1 MYYLNA
7 KKFFDDRLTIFQKTV
22 SKNWYGRIYIDGK
35 SKEISSKTRN
45 FKTAKTTLF
54 KWYHSLQYAQ
64 SHNLIIHDIQFN
76 KLFKKYIEYRKEN
89 KSGRYTDN
97 IENTFYSFFK
107 DYFHNRKINS
117 ISKSTVIEY
126 LRTRQK
132 NYKKKSKKELST
144 FTLQQDLMMLSGFFT
159 WCDENNHRSKRLRV
173 STKWIKEV
181 STVIDRDTRRTFFRI
196 KDYDKLLSFSR
207 GRIKETENE
216 LWKWRR
222 EYLHQFIVFMC
233 HSGLR
238 TGEAYNLKWSDVTY
252 EDKLKRSNQKYCE
265 LNVTG
270 KRGARKVYTKFGS
283 YFALKKIEEL
293 QKSYGVKNE
302 KVFYFRF
309 RKGLNYLLKDV
320 GLKYQKYGDKDLVR
334 DSKSFRSTYI
344 SWSLI
349 NGQNIDAI
357 ARNCGTSVKVIQ
369 DFYSKYIKV
378 EEYKKDLVKIN
389 SVKTH
394 IR

>member
-1 MYYLNA
+1 MAQN
-7 KKFFDDRLTIFQKTV
+7 
-22 SKNWYGRIYIDGK
+22 
-35 SKEISSKTRN
+35 
-45 FKTAKTTLF
+45 KTTPPTNTLMATQPS
-54 KWYHSLQYAQ
+54 SLWA
-64 SHNLIIHDIQFN
+64 LRCIIT
-76 KLFKKYIEYRKEN
+76 KL
-89 KSGRYTDN
+89 
-97 IENTFYSFFK
+97 
-107 DYFHNRKINS
+107 
-117 ISKSTVIEY
+117 
-126 LRTRQK
+126 
-132 NYKKKSKKELST
+132 
-144 FTLQQDLMMLSGFFT
+144 
-159 WCDENNHRSKRLRV
+159 
-173 STKWIKEV
+173 
-181 STVIDRDTRRTFFRI
+181 
-196 KDYDKLLSFSR
+196 
-207 GRIKETENE
+207 
-216 LWKWRR
+216 
-222 EYLHQFIVFMC
+222 
-233 HSGLR
+233 
-238 TGEAYNLKWSDVTY
+238 
-252 EDKLKRSNQKYCE
+252 
-265 LNVTG
+265 
-270 KRGARKVYTKFGS
+270 S

-378 EEYKKDLVKIN
+378 EEYKKDLIKIN

>member
-1 MYYLNA
+1 
-7 KKFFDDRLTIFQKTV
+7 
-22 SKNWYGRIYIDGK
+22 
-35 SKEISSKTRN
+35 
-45 FKTAKTTLF
+45 
-54 KWYHSLQYAQ
+54 
-64 SHNLIIHDIQFN
+64 
-76 KLFKKYIEYRKEN
+76 
-89 KSGRYTDN
+89 
-97 IENTFYSFFK
+97 
-107 DYFHNRKINS
+107 
-117 ISKSTVIEY
+117 
-126 LRTRQK
+126 
-132 NYKKKSKKELST
+132 
-144 FTLQQDLMMLSGFFT
+144 
-159 WCDENNHRSKRLRV
+159 
-173 STKWIKEV
+173 
-181 STVIDRDTRRTFFRI
+181 
-196 KDYDKLLSFSR
+196 
-207 GRIKETENE
+207 
-216 LWKWRR
+216 
-222 EYLHQFIVFMC
+222 MC

-252 EDKLKRSNQKYCE
+252 EDKSKRSNQKYCE

-378 EEYKKDLVKIN
+378 EEYKKDLIKIN

>member
-1 MYYLNA
+1 M
-7 KKFFDDRLTIFQKTV
+7 KKLSLFVLIH
-22 SKNWYGRIYIDGK
+22 I
-35 SKEISSKTRN
+35 KEKFPMI
-45 FKTAKTTLF
+45 
-54 KWYHSLQYAQ
+54 HAQ
-64 SHNLIIHDIQFN
+64 
-76 KLFKKYIEYRKEN
+76 
-89 KSGRYTDN
+89 
-97 IENTFYSFFK
+97 TF
-107 DYFHNRKINS
+107 
-117 ISKSTVIEY
+117 
-126 LRTRQK
+126 L
-132 NYKKKSKKELST
+132 KKKSKKELST

-252 EDKLKRSNQKYCE
+252 EDKSKRSNQKYCE

-283 YFALKKIEEL
+283 YFALKKII
-293 QKSYGVKNE
+293 
-302 KVFYFRF
+302 
-309 RKGLNYLLKDV
+309 
-320 GLKYQKYGDKDLVR
+320 
-334 DSKSFRSTYI
+334 T
-344 SWSLI
+344 
-349 NGQNIDAI
+349 
-357 ARNCGTSVKVIQ
+357 
-369 DFYSKYIKV
+369 IK
-378 EEYKKDLVKIN
+378 K
-389 SVKTH
+389 
-394 IR
+394 